1 MTDPALAVGPARAL
15 AGLVAALHQVVSRDR
30 SGADAAGILREVGLE
45 AGESISGLFR
55 QWLDR
60 SGTPGDPA
68 ELAPEEFWGALSSF
82 FEDLGWGTIEIEQPH
97 PGVLSI
103 SSADWFEADRVPG
116 RHPGCHV
123 TTALLA
129 DLLRRVVE
137 EELACLEVECRAA
150 GHDRCRFLV
159 GSPAA
164 LERIFQSLREGS
176 EYPSAVG
183 ALD

>member
-30 SGADAAGILREVGLE
+30 SAAGAAGILREIGLE

-60 SGTPGDPA
+60 SDTPGDPA
-68 ELAPEEFWGALSSF
+68 ELPPEAFWGALSTF
-82 FEDLGWGTIEIEQPH
+82 FEDLGWGTLEVEHPH

-103 SSADWFEADRVPG
+103 SSTDWFEANRPAG
-116 RHPGCHV
+116 RHPGCHL

-129 DLLRRVVE
+129 DLLRRVIE

-150 GHDRCRFLV
+150 GQDRCRFLV
-159 GSPAA
+159 GSPEA
-164 LERIFQSLREGS
+164 LDRIFQSLQEGT
-176 EYPSAVG
+176 EYRSAVG
-183 ALD
+183 ALG